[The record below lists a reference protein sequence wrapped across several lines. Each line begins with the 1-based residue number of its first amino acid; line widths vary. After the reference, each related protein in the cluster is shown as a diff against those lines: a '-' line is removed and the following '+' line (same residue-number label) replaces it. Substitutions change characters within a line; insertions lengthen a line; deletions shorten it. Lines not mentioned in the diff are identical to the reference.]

1 MGFDP
6 GEGCGVICE
15 GVEQKRRRAS
25 CNIKTS
31 EKKGAA
37 RTTLRDA
44 MCVWESSQQAAR
56 ENSIVTFKTVKKEH
70 KKPKKMIGRA
80 A

>member
-1 MGFDP
+1 M
-6 GEGCGVICE
+6 IYE
-15 GVEQKRRRAS
+15 GVEQKRRRAY
-25 CNIKTS
+25 CDM
-31 EKKGAA
+31 
-37 RTTLRDA
+37 TTLRDA

-56 ENSIVTFKTVKKEH
+56 GKQHSNKTVEKEH